1 MRLFGS
7 KENRNQANGRQ
18 DIIYDLKNHDFRKEP
33 SPGEL
38 GDVYGDYRK
47 FFTDYK
53 TELYGIQS
61 VSEQLEG
68 IVEGMSE
75 SSANVTNA
83 VRYIAEGS
91 VKQSQD
97 VNQCIDVA
105 DALVNK
111 IASMDEKTQEIIR
124 QAYEMGRQSEIGQQ
138 TVFNL
143 SEHQEALKNV
153 ITNITEEIHQ
163 LLEKNEKIVEI
174 TTVLYDI
181 ARQTNLLSLNASI
194 EAARAGEAGRGFAF
208 VADEVRKLS
217 EECHHASE
225 NINTSIKDIAASL
238 SNLKSVIDQSSA
250 AFDSQKASVDEVV
263 SAFEQINGSVADFV
277 MIQQDFSNDFAVIAD
292 DKDTLMESINSIA
305 TVIDQSSATSEN
317 VATLA
322 MNQNSTTE
330 LMNKMSRRL
339 RAQVEEMDKKAKTIQ
354 TVDVELRKKKVAMV
368 WDLDDP
374 FWYPATKE
382 SYRTAKMLDF
392 EVTVHA
398 PKSRGE
404 EGTKEMLDI
413 LTGIRDGGY
422 DGICISPL
430 SDPRIAKVMKEIA
443 DRGIKVIFILS
454 VLDGVRYESLIGTNS
469 YNCGR
474 HAGNVIRQ
482 LMADSGEVAVIRWN
496 SGIIETIEDRTK
508 GSYESLQGTDII
520 VHEFSGPGEPTE
532 QEATKCIQEVLEKYP
547 NISVLYGTNVGWG
560 IACAR
565 YLKKHRPNV
574 KLVTVDFTDDI
585 AEYMRAGCV
594 SAAIAQRPETWGAIT
609 LEKLQDVFEGKS
621 IPKVIDT
628 GTYEVNPANMQIY
641 IKK

>member
-7 KENRNQANGRQ
+7 KENKDQAKGKQ
-18 DIIYDLKNHDFRKEP
+18 DIIYDLQNHDFRKEP
-33 SPGEL
+33 SSGGL

-53 TELYGIQS
+53 TELHGIQS

-97 VNQCIDVA
+97 VNKCINVA

-153 ITNITEEIHQ
+153 ITNITEEIYQ
-163 LLEKNEKIVEI
+163 LLDKNEKIVEI

-225 NINTSIKDIAASL
+225 NINTSIQDIAASL
-238 SNLKSVIDQSSA
+238 SNLKFVIDQSA
-250 AFDSQKASVDEVV
+250 TAFDSQKASVDEVV

-277 MIQQDFSNDFAVIAD
+277 TIQQDFSNDFAVIAD
-292 DKDTLMESINSIA
+292 DKDILMESINSIA

-330 LMNKMSRRL
+330 LMSKMSRRL
-339 RAQVEEMDKKAKTIQ
+339 RAQVEEMDQKAKTIK
-354 TVDVELRKKKVAMV
+354 TVDVELKKKKVAMV

-413 LTGIRDGGY
+413 LTDIRDGGY
-422 DGICISPL
+422 DGICISPI
-430 SDPRIAKVMKEIA
+430 SDPRIAKVMQEIA
-443 DRGIKVIFILS
+443 NKGIKVIFILS
-454 VLDGVRYESLIGTNS
+454 VLDGVNYESLIGTNS

-508 GSYESLQGTDII
+508 GSYESMQGTDITI
-520 VHEFSGPGEPTE
+520 HEFSGPGEPTE
-532 QEATKCIQEVLEKYP
+532 QEATKCIQEVLDKYP

-585 AEYMRAGCV
+585 AEYMKAGCV